1 MSLRRRNHRKKRHD
15 LRRVLFAC
23 AGGLVGAGTLV
34 AAHSFELVRDEVRA
48 DTCDAVKLGQNSRIF
63 DRNGKLLTT
72 IAAENNRDPIRYDDM
87 PTFLIDATVAIE
99 DKKFFEHRGID
110 YRRIASAAYKDVSRQ
125 AGSNDGRQGGST
137 ITMQL
142 MKNLCHPSEARSVS
156 IKLTEAYLAS
166 NFEKRY
172 SKKTIMQRYLNSVFY
187 GNNSIGVQ
195 AASQTYFSRDAAKLT
210 LPQAALL
217 AGLPQAPSDYN
228 PFRRYDDALERR
240 NLVLDEMVEEGFI
253 TAQKA
258 AQAKRAGLGLKKG
271 NAFGLKREGYYT
283 DYVQNILDS
292 ELGRKRV
299 QEGGYR
305 ISTTID
311 PKLQDAA
318 RTAMRNVLSRYS
330 SAPPSA
336 AVVMIDAKSG
346 HVLTMASSEEYNR
359 KNLFNVAGPDA
370 LRRAGSTFKTFV
382 LTTALERGIS
392 PNTRYFSK
400 SPLKVAGP
408 GCPGQDPSYAVSTYS
423 RSGGGMMSIAQATVR
438 SDNSVYAQMTC
449 DVGPDAVYTLM
460 RKLGITSLVPDDQ
473 YNVSLGL
480 GSPKLGVSVLEMARA
495 YAPLANGGFK
505 VRVLP
510 MTKLV
515 RPDGKVTSFK
525 PNLTR
530 VLSAGVAAEVTKIL
544 RANVQGGTGTTANLP
559 NVPVAGKTGTVDEF
573 KDAWF
578 VGYTPKYVTAVWV
591 GYSNPP
597 RSMPGVTGGSLPAS
611 IWRQFMEVATK
622 GESDQAFL
630 IPKTPFVSKPFSSYW
645 TRQASALAAAAT
657 KKKADGEAKKKKE
670 DEDKKKDRD
679 GDGVPDEPGT
689 PADPTTPGTPTDP
702 PPTGGAPPAGD
713 PPPGTTPPPAT
724 TPPAPT
730 P

>member
-1 MSLRRRNHRKKRHD
+1 MSLRQRNHRKKRHD

-23 AGGLVGAGTLV
+23 AGGLIGASTLV
-34 AAHSFELVRDEVRA
+34 AAHSFELVRGELQA
-48 DTCDAVKLGQNSRIF
+48 DTCDAIKLGQNSRIF
-63 DRNGKLLTT
+63 DRNGKLLSTV
-72 IAAENNRDPIRYDDM
+72 AAENNRDPIRYDDM
-87 PTFLIDATVAIE
+87 PKYLIDATVAIE
-99 DKKFFEHRGID
+99 DKKFFTHAGID
-110 YRRIASAAYKDVSRQ
+110 YRRIASAAVKDVTRE
-125 AGSNDGRQGGST
+125 AGSTSGRQGGST

-142 MKNLCHPSEARSVS
+142 MKNLCHPSEERSVA
-156 IKLTEAYLAS
+156 IKLTEAYLAA
-166 NFEKRY
+166 NFEKKY

-195 AASQTYFSRDAAKLT
+195 AASLTYFNRDAAKLT

-228 PFRRYDDALERR
+228 PLRRYDDALARR

-253 TAQKA
+253 TPARA
-258 AQAKRAGLGLKKG
+258 RVAKRSGLALKRG
-271 NAFGLKREGYYT
+271 NAFGLKREGYFV
-283 DYVQNILDS
+283 DYIGNILES
-292 ELGRKRV
+292 ELGSKKKV

-305 ISTTID
+305 IATTIN
-311 PKLQDAA
+311 PRLQDAA

-330 SAPPSA
+330 SQPPSA

-346 HVLTMASSEEYNR
+346 RVLTMASSEEYNR
-359 KNLFNVAGPDA
+359 KNQFNVAGPEA

-382 LTTALERGIS
+382 LATALDEGIS

-408 GCPGQDPSYAVSTYS
+408 GCPGQDPSYAVQTYGRNS
-423 RSGGGMMSIAQATVR
+423 AGMLSIAQATVR

-449 DVGPDAVYTLM
+449 DVTPEGVYQM
-460 RKLGITSLVPDDQ
+460 IRRLGITSLIPDDQ

-480 GSPKLGVSVLEMARA
+480 GSPNRGVSVLQMAQA
-495 YAPLANGGFK
+495 YAPFANGGFK
-505 VRVLP
+505 VRLLP
-510 MTKLV
+510 MTSLT
-515 RPDGKVTSFK
+515 RPDGKTTVFK
-525 PNLTR
+525 PKATR
-530 VLSAGVAAEVTKIL
+530 VISGGVAAELTKIL

-578 VGYTPKYVTAVWV
+578 VGYTPRYVTAVWV
-591 GYSNPP
+591 GYPNEQ

-611 IWRQFMEVATK
+611 IWRQFMDVATK
-622 GESDQAFL
+622 GESNQAFQ

-645 TRQASALAAAAT
+645 TRQASSLAAAAV
-657 KKKADGEAKKKKE
+657 KKKADAQAKKRQE
-670 DEDKKKDRD
+670 EEDKKKLRD
-679 GDGVPDEPGT
+679 GQ
-689 PADPTTPGTPTDP
+689 TPTDP
-702 PPTGGAPPAGD
+702 TAPGDPTAPPAPAD
-713 PPPGTTPPPAT
+713 PPPDIGSGSPGTTPPPAT
-724 TPPAPT
+724 TPPTTT